1 MTDLTAKFEEVQLV
15 YKSKVKASDRIR
27 ITSSS
32 DVYSILKQNWDLS
45 QIELL
50 EECKLLMMD
59 NSLRVMSIASIS
71 KGGMTGT
78 VVDPRIVFSIAL
90 KRRAHRII
98 VAHNHPTGNLKP
110 SQADLNLTE
119 QLWKIGE
126 LMNIRLD
133 DHLIITSEDYYS
145 MSDEG
150 DLDFC
155 F

>member
-1 MTDLTAKFEEVQLV
+1 MSDLTSKFEEVQLI
-15 YKSKVKASDRIR
+15 YKNRVKASNRVR
-27 ITSSS
+27 ITSSA

-50 EECKLLMMD
+50 EECKLLMLD

-78 VVDPRIVFSIAL
+78 VVDPRVVFSISL

-98 VAHNHPTGNLKP
+98 LAHNHPSGNLKP
-110 SQADLNLTE
+110 SIADLNLTRQIKE
-119 QLWKIGE
+119 GGAL
-126 LMNIRLD
+126 LNIRLD
-133 DHLIITSEDYYS
+133 DHLIITSDGYYS

-150 DLDFC
+150 SLSF
-155 F
+155 